1 MSEPSKHFLLD
12 YYVQRGLCVCSLLPQ
27 LSTSNDL
34 LVCLNMATIKR
45 VMLFSRSD
53 KPSVTS
59 AIFNVCFNLCLDRTT
74 RHGGRSPV
82 RSVPA
87 MVMLAIC
94 GPTHCPNPHCDLQ
107 RVRYFTFDKYALFLF
122 VPCNYYVQVSN
133 QSVYLV
139 MLPNVVCY
147 MAAFASGFW
156 VMAHLY

>member
-1 MSEPSKHFLLD
+1 MPASRQNNTSW
-12 YYVQRGLCVCSLLPQ
+12 RPQ
-27 LSTSNDL
+27 SCQECTCYGD
-34 LVCLNMATIKR
+34 V
-45 VMLFSRSD
+45 
-53 KPSVTS
+53 
-59 AIFNVCFNLCLDRTT
+59 
-74 RHGGRSPV
+74 
-82 RSVPA
+82 
-87 MVMLAIC
+87 AIC